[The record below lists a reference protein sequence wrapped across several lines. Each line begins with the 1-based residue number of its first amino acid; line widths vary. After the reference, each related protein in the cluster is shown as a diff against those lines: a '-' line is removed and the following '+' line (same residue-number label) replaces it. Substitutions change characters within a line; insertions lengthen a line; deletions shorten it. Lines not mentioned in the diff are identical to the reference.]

1 MSLRLLA
8 YLSCQDSREFVLYRL
23 QAWFRARSLAGSHCR
38 KRNYLL
44 FLSVKKLNSKN
55 WIFLQKSSCGFWSV
69 TLEALYQQ
77 RRDAALVTTTDSR
90 CFHFAHNS
98 LRNLIIFVSRYLKFW
113 YLKRYV
119 GGLVHSMNKQLHID
133 LLGLLLMRVSDDVRS
148 ASLFV
153 RFLFLL
159 KLKHN
164 EQQ

>member
-1 MSLRLLA
+1 MRTTGQTG
-8 YLSCQDSREFVLYRL
+8 Y
-23 QAWFRARSLAGSHCR
+23 GS
-38 KRNYLL
+38 
-44 FLSVKKLNSKN
+44 
-55 WIFLQKSSCGFWSV
+55 
-69 TLEALYQQ
+69 
-77 RRDAALVTTTDSR
+77 VTTTDSS
-90 CFHFAHNS
+90 CFHFAHND

-133 LLGLLLMRVSDDVRS
+133 LLGLPLMRVSDDVRS

-164 EQQ
+164 EQK

>member
-1 MSLRLLA
+1 MWPGHLRVA
-8 YLSCQDSREFVLYRL
+8 VTEKEIIF
-23 QAWFRARSLAGSHCR
+23 
-38 KRNYLL
+38 L
-44 FLSVKKLNSKN
+44 FLSAKKLNSKN
-55 WIFLQKSSCGFWSV
+55 WIFLQKSSCGFWLV

-77 RRDAALVTTTDSR
+77 RRDAALVTTTDIR
-90 CFHFAHNS
+90 CFHFAHNW

>member
-1 MSLRLLA
+1 MWPGHLRIA
-8 YLSCQDSREFVLYRL
+8 ITE
-23 QAWFRARSLAGSHCR
+23 
-38 KRNYLL
+38 KEIILL
-44 FLSVKKLNSKN
+44 FLSTKKLNSKN
-55 WIFLQKSSCGFWSV
+55 YIFLKKSSCGFWLV

-77 RRDAALVTTTDSR
+77 RRDAELVTTTDSR
-90 CFHFAHNS
+90 CFHFAHND
-98 LRNLIIFVSRYLKFW
+98 LRNLIIFVPRYFKFW

-133 LLGLLLMRVSDDVRS
+133 LLGLLLMRMSDDVRS

>member
-1 MSLRLLA
+1 MRTTGRTD
-8 YLSCQDSREFVLYRL
+8 Y
-23 QAWFRARSLAGSHCR
+23 GS
-38 KRNYLL
+38 
-44 FLSVKKLNSKN
+44 
-55 WIFLQKSSCGFWSV
+55 
-69 TLEALYQQ
+69 
-77 RRDAALVTTTDSR
+77 VTTTDSK
-90 CFHFAHNS
+90 CFHFAHNG

-164 EQQ
+164 EQK